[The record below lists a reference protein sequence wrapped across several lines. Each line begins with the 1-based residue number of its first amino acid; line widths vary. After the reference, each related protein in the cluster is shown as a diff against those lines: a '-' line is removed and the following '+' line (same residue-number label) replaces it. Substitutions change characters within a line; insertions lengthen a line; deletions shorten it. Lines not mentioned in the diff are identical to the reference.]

1 MIGSSVEKDSCAR
14 VPPIVSSNAVD
25 GAGISQ
31 SFLEFF
37 DDEYTDDISLF
48 DYTTG

>member
-1 MIGSSVEKDSCAR
+1 MVVLGCRPMFPATRWTVLA
-14 VPPIVSSNAVD
+14 
-25 GAGISQ
+25 ISQ